1 MDIGM
6 MIMKGA
12 PVAAAIVERTAVQ
25 IEKLKAQGK
34 TPCLATLRIGENE
47 SDISYEKSII
57 KRFGAAGAE
66 VKVNV
71 LPTDVS
77 QAKLESALQNLNED
91 KSVDGIL
98 TFRPYPRGLSEER
111 IKKLIDPGKDV
122 DGMSPANLAG
132 VFSGDPDCF
141 APCTARAVVEV
152 LDYYGIDIVGKRAVV
167 VGRSM
172 VIGRPVAMLLLSRNA
187 TVTICHTKTRDIEAV
202 CREADILVACA
213 GVAHMINRSFVKT
226 GQVIVDVGINV
237 TENGITGDVDTKDVE
252 TVAAAITPV
261 PGGVG
266 GVTAAVLLEHTVKSA
281 LAKI

>member
-57 KRFGAAGAE
+57 KRFSAAGAE

-71 LPTDVS
+71 LPKDVS
-77 QAKLESALQNLNED
+77 QAELESALQNLNED

-98 TFRPYPRGLSEER
+98 TFRPYPRGLLEER

-122 DGMSPANLAG
+122 DGMSPANLAS

-141 APCTARAVVEV
+141 APCTARAVIEV
-152 LDYYGIDIVGKRAVV
+152 LDFYGIEITGKRAVV

-213 GVAHMINRSFVKT
+213 GVAHLINHNFVKP

-237 TENGITGDVDTKDVE
+237 TENGITGDVDMNDVS
-252 TVAAAITPV
+252 VAAAVTPV

-266 GVTAAVLLEHTVKSA
+266 GVTTAVLLEHTVKSA

>member
-77 QAKLESALQNLNED
+77 QAKLESALLCLNAD
-91 KSVDGIL
+91 KSINGIL
-98 TFRPYPRGLSEER
+98 TFRPFPRGLSEER
-111 IKKLIDPGKDV
+111 IKTLIDPGKDV

>member
-77 QAKLESALQNLNED
+77 QAKLESALLCLNAD
-91 KSVDGIL
+91 KSINGIL
-98 TFRPYPRGLSEER
+98 TFRPFPRALSEER
-111 IKKLIDPGKDV
+111 IKTLIDPGKDV

-202 CREADILVACA
+202 CREADILVTCA

>member
-77 QAKLESALQNLNED
+77 QAKLESALLCLNAD
-91 KSVDGIL
+91 KSINGIL

>member
-1 MDIGM
+1 M
-6 MIMKGA
+6 
-12 PVAAAIVERTAVQ
+12 
-25 IEKLKAQGK
+25 
-34 TPCLATLRIGENE
+34 
-47 SDISYEKSII
+47 
-57 KRFGAAGAE
+57 
-66 VKVNV
+66 

-77 QAKLESALQNLNED
+77 QAKLESALLCLNAD
-91 KSVDGIL
+91 KSINGIL
-98 TFRPYPRGLSEER
+98 TFRPFPRALSEER
-111 IKKLIDPGKDV
+111 IKTLIDPGKDV

>member
-1 MDIGM
+1 MDAGM

-12 PVAAAIVERTAVQ
+12 PVAAAIVERATAQ
-25 IEKLKAQGK
+25 IEKLKAQGN
-34 TPCLATLRIGENE
+34 TPCLATLRIGEDGG
-47 SDISYEKSII
+47 DISYEKSII
-57 KRFGAAGAE
+57 KRFSAAGAE

-71 LPTDVS
+71 LPKDVS
-77 QAKLESALQNLNED
+77 QAELESALQNLNED

-122 DGMSPANLAG
+122 DGMSPANLAS
-132 VFSGDPDCF
+132 VFSGDPNCF
-141 APCTARAVVEV
+141 APCTARAVIEV
-152 LDYYGIDIVGKRAVV
+152 LDFYGIEITGKRAVV

-213 GVAHMINRSFVKT
+213 GVAHLINHNFVKP

-237 TENGITGDVDTKDVE
+237 TENGITGDVDMNDVS
-252 TVAAAITPV
+252 VAAAVTPV

-266 GVTAAVLLEHTVKSA
+266 GVTTAVLLEHTVKSA
-281 LAKI
+281 LVGR

>member
-1 MDIGM
+1 MDAGM

-12 PVAAAIVERTAVQ
+12 PVAAAIVERATAQ
-25 IEKLKAQGK
+25 IEKLKAQGN
-34 TPCLATLRIGENE
+34 TPCLATLRIGEDGG
-47 SDISYEKSII
+47 DISYEKSII
-57 KRFGAAGAE
+57 KRFSAAGAE

-71 LPTDVS
+71 LPKDVS
-77 QAKLESALQNLNED
+77 QAELESALQNLNED

-122 DGMSPANLAG
+122 DGMSPVNLAS

-141 APCTARAVVEV
+141 APCTARAVIEV
-152 LDYYGIDIVGKRAVV
+152 LDFYGIEITGKRAVV

-202 CREADILVACA
+202 CREADILVTCA
-213 GVAHMINRSFVKT
+213 GVAHLINHNFVKP

-237 TENGITGDVDTKDVE
+237 TENGITGDVDMNDVS
-252 TVAAAITPV
+252 VAAAVTPV

-266 GVTAAVLLEHTVKSA
+266 GVTTAVLLEHTVKSA
-281 LAKI
+281 LVGR